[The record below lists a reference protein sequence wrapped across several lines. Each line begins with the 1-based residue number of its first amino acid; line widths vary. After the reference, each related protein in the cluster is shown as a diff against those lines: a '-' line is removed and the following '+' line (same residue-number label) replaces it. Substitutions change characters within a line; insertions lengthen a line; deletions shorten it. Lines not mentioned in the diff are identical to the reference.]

1 MMLHMF
7 EICEVRSSFLK
18 SDNNDNKHKNDENT
32 LS

>member
-1 MMLHMF
+1 MF